1 AARLR
6 QKARTT
12 QRTRSLSP
20 LVQHGLCTILLARGI
35 RHNCRANNWMRR
47 SRPNFEAVRAERF
60 LLNCNVLVLDPD
72 EEFRARLAAALGARA
87 YVVEEGE
94 DGRAILTSTGPVA
107 VLIVE
112 ILMPEQDGLEAI
124 RSARA

>member
-1 AARLR
+1 
-6 QKARTT
+6 
-12 QRTRSLSP
+12 
-20 LVQHGLCTILLARGI
+20 
-35 RHNCRANNWMRR
+35 M
-47 SRPNFEAVRAERF
+47 
-60 LLNCNVLVLDPD
+60 NCNVLVLDPD

-124 RSARA
+124 RSARAVAP

>member
-1 AARLR
+1 
-6 QKARTT
+6 
-12 QRTRSLSP
+12 
-20 LVQHGLCTILLARGI
+20 
-35 RHNCRANNWMRR
+35 M
-47 SRPNFEAVRAERF
+47 
-60 LLNCNVLVLDPD
+60 NCNVLVRDPD

-124 RSARA
+124 RSARARWPSVKVIATTAGRAALSADYLLGLAAHLGADVTLTKDTPLATFLAAVARLMAAKL